1 MITPSEVINLA
12 LTRNVSVEHFTQT
25 DINTAVWKYVR
36 GYLGTELYAAIVDD
50 LVTYED
56 FIKDY
61 IKPVLAY
68 GIVCDSFNRMASE
81 VSDRGVVSLLSEG
94 ATIMDSDN
102 RARTKDEFISVLVVL
117 LEKMITHCEEEKSDG
132 NSLFTDY
139 EDQDFDYTGFSG
151 GYYVN
156 RNQL

>member
-12 LTRNVSVEHFTQT
+12 LTRNVTVEHFTQT
-25 DINTAVWKYVR
+25 DINAAVWKYVR
-36 GYLGTELYAAIVDD
+36 GYLGTELYAAIIDD
-50 LVTYED
+50 LETYED

-68 GIVCDSFNRMASE
+68 GIVCDTFNRMASE

-94 ATIMDSDN
+94 ATVLDSDG
-102 RARTKDEFISVLVVL
+102 RARTKDEFLEVLNIL
-117 LEKMITHCEEEKSDG
+117 LEKMITHCEEEKADD
-132 NSLFTDY
+132 NVLFEDY
-139 EDQDFDYTGFSG
+139 EDQGFDYTGFG
-151 GYYVN
+151 GGDYIN